1 MWLFNPLQLKD
12 FVTLGN
18 VLGGIGSMI
27 ASLEG
32 SIDWACY
39 LMLIAWVFDS
49 LDGPVARAT
58 GGGNRFGEVFDNV
71 ADLVAYSL
79 APGMLLFLVFRLPFE
94 AGGAGWPAWAAGL
107 LAAFPIFVGC
117 VRFSRNDVMELT
129 FPEFH
134 LGLPRTVYAL
144 YLGTLFCSHLYRGP
158 WMSDPQSTANAWL
171 FGAGAVFVT
180 AVSALT
186 LTVRPYHAKP
196 KKPTFMVLFSTV
208 WFIAT
213 SALSFVAAAILSM
226 PRLVF
231 DVFAVNFTLY
241 TWFGW
246 SIIPR
251 ATRADIRAYCRRMG
265 ERWKAEMG

>member
-1 MWLFNPLQLKD
+1 MAFFSPLQVKD

-18 VLGGIGSMI
+18 ILGGIGSMI

-32 SIDWACY
+32 DVDWACY

-79 APGMLLFLVFRLPFE
+79 APGSLLYLVYRMPVE
-94 AGGAGWPAWAAGL
+94 AGGAGWPVWAAGL
-107 LAAFPIFVGC
+107 LGAFPIVVGC

-144 YLGTLFCSHLYRGP
+144 YLGTLFCSHLFRGP
-158 WMSDPQSTANAWL
+158 WMTDPASAANAL
-171 FGAGAVFVT
+171 LYGAGAAFVT
-180 AVSALT
+180 AVSSLT
-186 LTVRPYHAKP
+186 LTLRPFHAKP
-196 KKPTFMVLFSTV
+196 KKPTFMVMFSTV
-208 WFIAT
+208 WFFAT
-213 SALSFVAAAILSM
+213 TVLGFIAAAVLAM

-246 SIIPR
+246 SIIPPG
-251 ATRADIRAYCRRMG
+251 TRAEIRDYCRRMG
-265 ERWKAEMG
+265 ERWKVEMG